1 MLGTLSKLKSE
12 LQAPVQY
19 GLPLGEVVVPL
30 NPFLGQPVQMRYT
43 GRIFC
48 VHCGRKTSKSFDQGY
63 CFPCFRSL
71 AQCDTCIVKPE
82 QCHFAQGTCREPD
95 WAQQFCFRS
104 HTVYLANSSGLK
116 VGITRDNQVP
126 TRWID
131 QGAVQALPVF
141 KVDSR
146 FHSGL
151 VEITLGKHVADK
163 TQWQAMLKNQVTP
176 VDLLAER
183 DRLLQLCALELD
195 VLKDQV
201 GATALTPIADAQV
214 VQIEYPVLQ
223 YPVKVSSINLDKTPL
238 LQGTLLGIKGQYLMF
253 DTGVINI
260 RKYSGYEVE
269 WSA

>member
-1 MLGTLSKLKSE
+1 MLGTLSKLKSA
-12 LQAPVQY
+12 LQSPVQY
-19 GLPLGEVVVPL
+19 GLPLGDEVLAL
-30 NPFLGQPVQMRYT
+30 NPLLDQSLTLRYT

-82 QCHFAQGTCREPD
+82 QCHFAAGTCREPD

-131 QGAVQALPVF
+131 QGAIQALPVF
-141 KVDSR
+141 SVGSR

-151 VEITLGKHVADK
+151 VEVTLGKYVADK
-163 TQWQAMLKNQVTP
+163 TQWQAMLKNQVE
-176 VDLLAER
+176 VLDLRAER
-183 DRLLQLCALELD
+183 DALLEKCRLELD
-195 VLKDQV
+195 
-201 GATALTPIADAQV
+201 ALRDSLGADAVVALPEAEV
-214 VQIEYPVLQ
+214 VQIDYPVLQ
-223 YPVKVSSINLDKTPL
+223 YPAKVSSINLDKTP
-238 LQGTLLGIKGQYLMF
+238 QIAGKLLGIKGQYLMF
-253 DTGVINI
+253 DSGVINI

-269 WSA
+269 AIF

>member
-19 GLPLGEVVVPL
+19 GLPLGDAVLAL
-30 NPFLGQPVQMRYT
+30 NPLLDQRLTLRYT

-82 QCHFAQGTCREPD
+82 QCHFEQGTCREPD
-95 WAQQFCFRS
+95 WAQQFCFRP
-104 HTVYLANSSGLK
+104 HIVYLANSSGLK
-116 VGITRDNQVP
+116 VGITRDNQLP

-141 KVDSR
+141 SVRNR

-151 VEITLGKHVADK
+151 VEITLGKYVADK
-163 TQWQAMLKNQVTP
+163 TQWQAMLKNQVTELN
-176 VDLLAER
+176 LLEER
-183 DRLLQLCALELD
+183 DRLLEKCRLELE
-195 VLKDQV
+195 
-201 GATALTPIADAQV
+201 ALRDSLGADAIMPLADAAV

-223 YPVKVSSINLDKTPL
+223 YPAKVSSFNLDKTPL
-238 LQGTLLGIKGQYLMF
+238 IEGRLLGIKGQYLMF
-253 DTGVINI
+253 DSGVINI

-269 WSA
+269 ALC